1 MSQSKS
7 LDWGGIKHAYLNGDM
22 IVEDICSFYSVTK
35 DALYRRIK
43 KQNWQLRQSRR
54 SDIGKKAE
62 APKPDARPDSANL
75 YLRFFRVVDRQM
87 ARLEAKLN
95 DNDEAANA
103 IERERDVR
111 TLASLVRLLEKL
123 NELEPEKQ
131 KWGQDTDTI
140 DANDEGAAVRLREE
154 LAGRIHSLLQEEQ
167 D

>member
-1 MSQSKS
+1 MSQSTP
-7 LDWGGIKHAYLNGDM
+7 LDWGGIKHAYLNGEM
-22 IVEDICSFYSVTK
+22 IVEDICSFYGVTK

-43 KQNWQLRQSRR
+43 TENWQLRQSRP
-54 SDIGKKAE
+54 SDIGKRAE
-62 APKPDARPDSANL
+62 APKPDTRPDNDDL

-123 NELEPEKQ
+123 NDLEPEKRQ
-131 KWGQDTDTI
+131 RGQDTNTI